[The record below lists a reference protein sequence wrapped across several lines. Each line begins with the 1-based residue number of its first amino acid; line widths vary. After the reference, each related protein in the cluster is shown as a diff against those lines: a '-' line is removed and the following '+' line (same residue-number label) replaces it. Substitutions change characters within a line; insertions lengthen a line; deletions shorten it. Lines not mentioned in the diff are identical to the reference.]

1 VAAHTAEV
9 KGDANLGTRANPN
22 YRYQFRL
29 KTLKLSG
36 TYYVADQLL
45 TPGFSKSVS
54 WYDPDVLVSY
64 SGPLWEL
71 DPVEVVART
80 RPVRRTSTLQ
90 LPEQQVLA
98 EEGVNEAQLRT
109 WLKNNGLALIISR
122 DVTTRDRG
130 DVQQPFNVR
139 VPGGASTVSVP
150 GKVYDVQH
158 LQIFQGDQI
167 RGYGGTSAPRPG
179 RRVLAQAMHGA
190 AAAKNPANPGGPAG
204 SVKVAPDGSTAA
216 FVPASRALT
225 WQLTDPAG
233 KAVIR
238 ERNWISF
245 QPGEIRTC
253 ASCHGLN
260 TRSQTGG
267 SVPQNKPE
275 ALRQLLTLWKTL
287 PPTAPAP

>member
-9 KGDANLGTRANPN
+9 KAKTNPGTRANPN

-29 KTLKLSG
+29 KTLRLAG
-36 TYYVADQLL
+36 AHHVADQLL

-54 WYDPDVLVSY
+54 WFDPDVLVSY
-64 SGPLWEL
+64 NGPLWEL
-71 DPVEVVART
+71 DPVEVVARS
-80 RPVRRTSTLQ
+80 RPPQRTTALES
-90 LPEQQVLA
+90 PESQVLA
-98 EEGVNEAQLRT
+98 EEGVNEGQLRA
-109 WLKNNGLALIISR
+109 WLSANDLALIITR
-122 DVTTRDRG
+122 DMTSRDRG
-130 DVQQPFNVR
+130 DLQQPFNVR
-139 VPGGASTVSVP
+139 VPGGVSNIATA
-150 GKVYDVQH
+150 GKVYDLQH

-167 RGYGGTSAPRPG
+167 RGYGGTASPSPG
-179 RRVLAQAMHGA
+179 RRILAQTMHGT

-216 FVPASRALT
+216 FVPARRALT
-225 WQLTDPAG
+225 WQVTDPTG

-260 TRSQTGG
+260 SRNQSGG
-267 SVPQNKPE
+267 TVPQNKPE
-275 ALRQLLTLWKTL
+275 ALRQLLRAWRAT
-287 PPTAPAP
+287 P